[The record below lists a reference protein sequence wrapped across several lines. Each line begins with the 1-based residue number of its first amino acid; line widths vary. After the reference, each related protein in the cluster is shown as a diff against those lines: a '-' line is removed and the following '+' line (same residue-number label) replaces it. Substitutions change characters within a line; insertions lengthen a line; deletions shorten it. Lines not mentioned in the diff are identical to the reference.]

1 MFDKAIL
8 PDTFRA
14 IQLVSK
20 IPFMKEAYLAGGTA
34 LALQLGHRVSVDLDF
49 FTLKEFDEDALSSQL
64 LQFKEFVQK
73 NKAWRTVQGKIGETE
88 FSLFYYK
95 NTLIEETVEY
105 EGIKLIGKKDIAA
118 MKIDALQGRGTK
130 RDFIDVYFLS
140 KLYKLDEMLNFF
152 NLKYGILEDR
162 WYPIL
167 RSLDY
172 FEEADREDSPKM
184 LMDVK
189 WEEVKRFFHNES
201 MRLAKLRPD
210 LFY

>member
-20 IPFMKEAYLAGGTA
+20 IPFIKEAYLAGGTA

-64 LQFKEFVQK
+64 LQFEEFVQK

-105 EGIKLIGKKDIAA
+105 EGIKLVSKKDIAA
-118 MKIDALQGRGTK
+118 MKVDALQGRGTK

-140 KLYKLDEMLNFF
+140 KIYKLEEMLNFF
-152 NLKYGILEDR
+152 DLKYGILEDR
-162 WYPIL
+162 WYSIL

-172 FEEADREDSPKM
+172 FEEADREDLPKM

-201 MRLAKLRPD
+201 MRLAKMRPD
-210 LFY
+210 LF